1 MIPIL
6 YDKNETAFTSNGLGR
21 LSDCI
26 RCIVTEQRNG
36 VYECEF
42 EYPVNG
48 NHFDDITVG
57 RIIACTHDD
66 YGDVQPFDIYSKSE
80 PINGVVT
87 FNAHHISY
95 RLNEITVKP
104 FEAGTVAL
112 ALQNIKNYSVT
123 TNPFTFWTDRSSSAQ
138 FVNAV
143 PRKARNMLGGEE
155 NSILDVFGTGE
166 YEFDKFTVRFYAHRG
181 QDTNISIRYA
191 KNLTNFENDYDIQDS
206 YTAVVP
212 FWKGQNDQS
221 EDVLVTLS
229 EWYILSG
236 HTVDSGRVVCVPM
249 DLSTEFD
256 TPPTEAQLRTK
267 AQNRLSASDA
277 WNPNQTVKIN
287 FVQLWQTEE
296 YKDYAPLQRV
306 RLCDTVGVFV
316 PMYNMSL
323 RAKVISVTYNVL
335 LDRYDSM
342 TLGDKPT
349 TYAHVIEKQYDS
361 KVAGI
366 IDGFA
371 ALSSSISGVEQ
382 ALVDLQDDLE
392 EQIDAKIETW
402 AQTSNPASSWT
413 TSELRAQHNNDL
425 WLYTGTSNITV
436 GSVTIKPQGVYKYN
450 GTNNTWVAYSST
462 SSNLFDLVDG
472 KSTIFYGSPSG
483 TYANKRTGD
492 YLVDASTGKTYRW
505 SGSAW
510 VVQTDYQ
517 TAIAN
522 ATATIQ
528 DDIEDAIED
537 ATDLILGGTGGYVI
551 TTVNANGQPIE
562 LLITDNMDINQA
574 QNVWRWNQ
582 GGFGHSKTGY
592 NGTYT
597 TAITQDGHI
606 VADFIDVGTLTANL
620 IRAGV
625 MTSITGQTYFDLDN
639 NKLVIAQDGP
649 KKGRDYTQTG
659 YPLVNI
665 NTEIT
670 STLGEMTYYTKT
682 NPSGSRYENTGIG
695 FGIRS
700 KGVNTDDSM
709 LFLPYTGDYTRG
721 SYQGSGDT
729 KFRSKMA
736 LIATHEEF
744 EIIAGADSFAKGRI
758 GSLTFYHNG
767 AEMSTMSRT
776 ASNGISLSGD
786 NKILINYTGT
796 SGSDQPLSITSAVGT
811 SASSATFKGYLVCN
825 GGKSRLMETENY
837 GQRLLYCY
845 ETPSALFGDIGQ
857 GVTDENGV
865 CVVDI
870 NDIFNETVD
879 TNIEYNVFLQ
889 KEGQGDVWIDEK
901 MYNYFVVK
909 GTPNLKFSWELKA
922 RQKDIKLDYMEEYN
936 VFNDRFNYTESEVY
950 SALEVTESEYENYIH
965 EQEGVLTA

>member
-138 FVNAV
+138 FVNDV
-143 PRKARNMLGGEE
+143 PRKARAMLGGEE

-236 HTVDSGRVVCVPM
+236 HTVDSGRVVCAPM

-256 TPPTEAQLRTK
+256 TPPTQAELRTK
-267 AQNRLSASDA
+267 AQSRLSASDA

-371 ALSSSISGVEQ
+371 ALSSSVSGVEQ

-436 GSVTIKPQGVYKYN
+436 GSVTIKPQGVYQYN

-472 KSTIFYGSPSG
+472 KSTIFYGSPTG

-510 VVQTDYQ
+510 VVQTDYE

-528 DDIEDAIED
+528 DDIDEAIEN
-537 ATDLILGGTGGYVI
+537 ATEQILGGTGGYVI

-562 LLITDNMDINQA
+562 LLITDNLDINQA

-606 VADFIDVGTLTANL
+606 VADFIDTGKLTAN
-620 IRAGV
+620 IIKAGIISSKNGKV
-625 MTSITGQTYFDLDN
+625 YFDLDN
-639 NKLVIAQDGP
+639 NELACNLL
-649 KKGRDYTQTG
+649 KGDYVQIYLQNESTG
-659 YPLVNI
+659 SYGNDYLIIKN
-665 NTEIT
+665 
-670 STLGEMTYYTKT
+670 K
-682 NPSGSRYENTGIG
+682 RA
-695 FGIRS
+695 
-700 KGVNTDDSM
+700 TDDS
-709 LFLPYTGDYTRG
+709 YG
-721 SYQGSGDT
+721 
-729 KFRSKMA
+729 
-736 LIATHEEF
+736 
-744 EIIAGADSFAKGRI
+744 
-758 GSLTFYHNG
+758 
-767 AEMSTMSRT
+767 
-776 ASNGISLSGD
+776 
-786 NKILINYTGT
+786 
-796 SGSDQPLSITSAVGT
+796 LSIKPSATNTTRCFFNSPNGFQIQKAAFGV
-811 SASSATFKGYLVCN
+811 SASSSEASLVVGGYRVLSSDTDTIFGVTTTNASYKHRKDGLV
-825 GGKSRLMETENY
+825 TENVSSFRKEITGTVRITRDLNVSGTKTRLVDTKDY
-837 GQRLLYCY
+837 GARALYCY
-845 ETPSALFGDIGQ
+845 ETPSPIFGDIGECII
-857 GVTDENGV
+857 DETGM
-865 CVVDI
+865 CIVDI
-870 NDIFNETVD
+870 DEIFSETIDIKH
-879 TNIEYNVFLQ
+879 EYQVFLQ
-889 KEGQGDVWIDEK
+889 KEGQGDCWVEEK
-901 MYNYFVVK
+901 TPTYFVIK
-909 GTPNLKFSWELKA
+909 GTPNLKVAWEIKN
-922 RQKDIKLDYMEEYN
+922 RQLDYNALRLDEFYDGYEIWPITNEEDGLIEERHEYIEEQEDLLN
-936 VFNDRFNYTESEVY
+936 ETISELY
-950 SALEVTESEYENYIH
+950 SA
-965 EQEGVLTA
+965 

>member
-6 YDKNETAFTSNGLGR
+6 YEKNETAFTSNGLGR
-21 LSDCI
+21 LTDCI
-26 RCIVTEQRNG
+26 SCIVTEERNG
-36 VYECEF
+36 RYECSF
-42 EYPVNG
+42 EYPING
-48 NHFDDITVG
+48 NHFDDIQIG
-57 RIIACTHDD
+57 RVIACTHDD
-66 YGDVQPFDIYSKSE
+66 YGDIQPFDIYAKSE
-80 PINGVVT
+80 PLNVIVT

-112 ALQNIKNYSVT
+112 ALQNIKSYSVT
-123 TNPFTFWTDRSSSAQ
+123 TNPFTFWTDRSASAQ
-138 FVNAV
+138 FVNDV

-181 QDTNISIRYA
+181 QDTNISIRYG
-191 KNLTNFENDYDIQDS
+191 KNLTSFTNEYDTQDV

-212 FWKGQNDQS
+212 YWKGQNDQQQ
-221 EDVLVTLS
+221 DVLVTLS
-229 EWYILSG
+229 EWYITSG
-236 HTVDSGRVVCVPM
+236 HSVDSGRMICVPL
-249 DLSTEFD
+249 DLSSEFD
-256 TPPTEAQLRTK
+256 GAPTEAQLRAK
-267 AQNRLSASDA
+267 AVSRISSSDA

-296 YKDYAPLQRV
+296 YRDYAPLQRV

-425 WLYTGTSNITV
+425 WLYTGTSNTTV
-436 GSVTIKPQGVYKYN
+436 GSVTIKPQGVYQYN

-472 KSTIFYGSPSG
+472 KSTIFYGSPTG

-492 YLVDASTGKTYRW
+492 YLVDSSTGSTYRW

-528 DDIEDAIED
+528 DDIDEAIEN
-537 ATDLILGGTGGYVI
+537 ATEQILGGTGGYVI

-562 LLITDNMDINQA
+562 LLITDNLDINQA

-606 VADFIDVGTLTANL
+606 VADFIDTGKLTAN
-620 IRAGV
+620 IIKAGIISSKNGKV
-625 MTSITGQTYFDLDN
+625 YFDLDN
-639 NKLVIAQDGP
+639 NELACNLLKGDYVNVYLNNVGTGSTNGNDVLVVLN
-649 KKGRDYTQTG
+649 KYQTA
-659 YPLVNI
+659 
-665 NTEIT
+665 TD
-670 STLGEMTYYTKT
+670 
-682 NPSGSRYENTGIG
+682 GIG
-695 FGIRS
+695 IDP
-700 KGVNTDDSM
+700 K
-709 LFLPYTGDYTRG
+709 
-721 SYQGSGDT
+721 
-729 KFRSKMA
+729 
-736 LIATHEEF
+736 
-744 EIIAGADSFAKGRI
+744 
-758 GSLTFYHNG
+758 YHVIK
-767 AEMSTMSRT
+767 S
-776 ASNGISLSGD
+776 
-786 NKILINYTGT
+786 T
-796 SGSDQPLSITSAVGT
+796 SGIAMGVSTDYGT
-811 SASSATFKGYLVCN
+811 SADSCDPRITLNKYSTSQTAREFYLRTKYTEYYHQSNGYIVEKTSNMRKQLECTVRITSDLNVSGTKTRLVD
-825 GGKSRLMETENY
+825 TDDY
-837 GQRLLYCY
+837 GTRALYCY
-845 ETPSALFGDIGQ
+845 EMPSPMFGDIGEC
-857 GVTDENGV
+857 TLDETGI
-865 CVVDI
+865 CYVDI
-870 NDIFNETVD
+870 DDIFSESID
-879 TNIEYNVFLQ
+879 LKHEYQVFLQ
-889 KEGQGDVWIDEK
+889 KEGQGDCWVEEK
-901 MYNYFVVK
+901 TPTYFVVK
-909 GTPNLKFSWELKA
+909 GTPNLKVAWEMKN
-922 RQKDIKLDYMEEYN
+922 RQLDYNTLRLDEFIDDYYASPDMYDDDDLLQERYEFVEEQEDILN
-936 VFNDRFNYTESEVY
+936 ETVSELY
-950 SALEVTESEYENYIH
+950 SA
-965 EQEGVLTA
+965 